1 MKTTILVVWLGNPG
15 AQYHL
20 TRHNAWWLAL
30 DMLSEILWLTHF
42 LEVKKY
48 ASTIAQ
54 WTYKDIAVMAVKPQT
69 FMNKS
74 GDAVGPIVNFYKI
87 PQRQIIV
94 LHDDVDLPFGAFKL
108 KWAGSDGGHN
118 GIKSITQSLGT
129 DQYRRYKIG
138 VGRSLNPNIETAD
151 HVLWQFSPE
160 ELTQLK
166 NAKHTL
172 ETKWKEF
179 VRNAAL

>member
-1 MKTTILVVWLGNPG
+1 
-15 AQYHL
+15 
-20 TRHNAWWLAL
+20 
-30 DMLSEILWLTHF
+30 MLSEILWLTHF